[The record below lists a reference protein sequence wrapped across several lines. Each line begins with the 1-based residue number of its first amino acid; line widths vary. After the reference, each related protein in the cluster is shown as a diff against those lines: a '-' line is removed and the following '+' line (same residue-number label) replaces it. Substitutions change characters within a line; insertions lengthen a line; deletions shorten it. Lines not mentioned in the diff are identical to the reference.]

1 MVHEKK
7 SNFSLYSL
15 PTPSNQCEPAT
26 FAQAAKLQCW
36 RDAMTSEYNV
46 LLANDTWKLVPPP
59 STSVNII
66 GSKCVYIQIE
76 KACGWK
82 Y

>member
-1 MVHEKK
+1 MVTRSQDGTRKEKQL
-7 SNFSLYSL
+7 FSLLTTASS

-46 LLANDTWKLVPPP
+46 LLDLNVFID
-59 STSVNII
+59 
-66 GSKCVYIQIE
+66 
-76 KACGWK
+76 
-82 Y
+82 